1 MRELP
6 LFWRYWETGQYAQ
19 CKPCY
24 LWLQPPNWPA
34 LGIIHYL
41 FPILRNV
48 LFTGPFTAYC
58 YIKITAFLDFP
69 APCFSI
75 LFVAKLEWC
84 IYAQASSSSAG
95 FTHPLL
101 QNCRP
106 GRFLI
111 LLHLPYLLISQ
122 WPTLRAFTWYFP
134 SQSSLWLLS
143 LSSTSF
149 SPLLIGLLRNFFI
162 FRGM

>member
-6 LFWRYWETGQYAQ
+6 LFWRDWETGQYTQ
-19 CKPCY
+19 LKPCY

-41 FPILRNV
+41 FPILTNV

-101 QNCRP
+101 QKLQAWKVP
-106 GRFLI
+106 DT
-111 LLHLPYLLISQ
+111 PTPAISTDFSVANLEGFYTVFSFSEQ
-122 WPTLRAFTWYFP
+122 FVA
-134 SQSSLWLLS
+134 SV

-149 SPLLIGLLRNFFI
+149 SPLFIGLLRNFFI